1 MKKQVFY
8 KVTFGDTVQVY
19 GEEGFRNFV
28 EIGVIHNKDI
38 NSFSAERISEKEVE
52 ALKNSQESECKED
65 APECEEQTNEA
76 KSIANVIEAYA
87 LRILNNAREV
97 GPVCDSAVIVVLIRE
112 LKARL

>member
-52 ALKNSQESECKED
+52 ALQNSHDEEEEST
-65 APECEEQTNEA
+65 CEKVEELLRKA
-76 KSIANVIEAYA
+76 IAHAT
-87 LRILNNAREV
+87 R
-97 GPVCDSAVIVVLIRE
+97 IVVLTNEIGPTVDGVNIIANIE
-112 LKARL
+112 KALKLLGYEES